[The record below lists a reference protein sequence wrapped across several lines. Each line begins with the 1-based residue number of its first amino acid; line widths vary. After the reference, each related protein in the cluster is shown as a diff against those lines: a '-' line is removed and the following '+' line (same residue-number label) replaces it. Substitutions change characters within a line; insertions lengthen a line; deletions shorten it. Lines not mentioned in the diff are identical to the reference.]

1 MELRQLRSFE
11 AVVRAG
17 SVTEAAVRLGMAPSS
32 VSQAVRTLEGDLGVR
47 LFERGARGMRTTA
60 AGEELAG
67 WARRL
72 LEQAERA
79 RHEVVAA
86 DAAAR
91 QGALVRL
98 GALESVA
105 AELVPQILDRLAAR
119 RPGLAAEVRAE
130 ASRDALLAAV
140 RTGELDAA
148 LLLDTGD
155 TLGDLGFAVP
165 PGPELDF
172 LDLDP
177 VPLVLVA
184 APADPLAAAPA
195 GLAPADLDGRRL
207 LVNNTSTCSFA
218 LAGRR
223 IFGPG
228 VERVQAGSVAV
239 MRAWA
244 RQGVG
249 VALLPA
255 FAVAADL
262 AAGALTALPLPLP
275 ALRLRLVWPPS
286 SAACPAT
293 RELLYAATA

>member
-1 MELRQLRSFE
+1 
-11 AVVRAG
+11 
-17 SVTEAAVRLGMAPSS
+17 MAPSS

-47 LFERGARGMRTTA
+47 LFERGARGMRVTA
-60 AGEELAG
+60 AGAELAV
-67 WARRL
+67 WAGRL
-72 LEQAERA
+72 LEQAARA
-79 RHEVVAA
+79 RREVVAA

-91 QGALVRL
+91 EVATVRL
-98 GALESVA
+98 GALESIA
-105 AELVPQILDRLAAR
+105 AELVPGILDRLAAR
-119 RPGLAAEVRAE
+119 RPGLAAEVRSE

-140 RTGELDAA
+140 RAGELDAA
-148 LLLDTGD
+148 LLLDTGEA
-155 TLGDLGFAVP
+155 LGGLGFTVP

-184 APADPLAAAPA
+184 APAHPLAAAPGHA
-195 GLAPADLDGRRL
+195 AADLDGGRL
-207 LVNNTSTCSFA
+207 LVNKASTCSFA
-218 LAGRR
+218 LAAGR

-255 FAVAADL
+255 FAVAADV

-286 SAACPAT
+286 AAAHPAT
-293 RELLYAATA
+293 RALLYAATA

>member
-11 AVVRAG
+11 AVVEAG

-47 LFERGARGMRTTA
+47 LFEREARGMRTTT
-60 AGEELAG
+60 AGAELVG

-79 RHEVVAA
+79 RQEVVAA

-91 QGALVRL
+91 QVTVVRL
-98 GALESVA
+98 GALESIA
-105 AELVPQILDRLAAR
+105 AELVPGILDRLAAR
-119 RPGLAAEVRAE
+119 RPGLTVEVRAE

-140 RTGELDAA
+140 RSGELDAA
-148 LLLDTGD
+148 LLLDTGAA
-155 TLGDLGFAVP
+155 LGDLGFAVP
-165 PGPELDF
+165 PGAELDF

-184 APADPLAAAPA
+184 AP
-195 GLAPADLDGRRL
+195 GRAPADLDDARL
-207 LVNNTSTCSFA
+207 LVNTASTCSFA
-218 LAGRR
+218 LAAGRV
-223 IFGPG
+223 FGPG
-228 VERVQAGSVAV
+228 VARVQAGSVAV

-249 VALLPA
+249 VALLPS
-255 FAVAADL
+255 FAVAADV
-262 AAGALTALPLPLP
+262 AAGALTALPLPRPLP

-286 SAACPAT
+286 AAAHPST
-293 RELLYAATA
+293 RALLYAATA